1 MPLTSSPS
9 TLAPAVAVEGG
20 DGLRIRRFSS
30 ASHSGIAG
38 GRTKGAMP
46 APRASAALTAA
57 ELAQYRELGFVVVRG
72 ALLESDLAPIDAAY
86 ERQVAAVAER
96 LLAEGRI
103 ADGHASLPHDRR
115 LAALIEEL
123 GPDEYDG
130 FQIHELSGEW
140 PAAFDI
146 YQARLRPTF
155 DFMFSERLGD
165 AVASLLGTEEL
176 TVHPSQHVRP
186 YLPRR
191 DPGAPQPNQ
200 AAWHQYA
207 APPALRHPLSITLS
221 LSTPLGARSG

>member
-1 MPLTSSPS
+1 M
-9 TLAPAVAVEGG
+9 A
-20 DGLRIRRFSS
+20 
-30 ASHSGIAG
+30 
-38 GRTKGAMP
+38 

-207 APPALRHPLSITLS
+207 ARPASTPSVLPSITLS
-221 LSTPLGARSG
+221 TAPPGARSG